1 MQVRLA
7 VAQAVGNM
15 CAVMP
20 QDQFEAQLPRLL
32 PGLLGLYKKDAKNPL
47 PITQVR
53 TRLSNAVVYFCGR

>member
-1 MQVRLA
+1 
-7 VAQAVGNM
+7 M